1 MRKKIM
7 FLIVVFSLL
16 VTSCGSNQE
25 ITEDQVDDTQMNEE
39 VGNDVQDNLDAE
51 DDAEIDNTDA
61 TDNESNEDESNE
73 DTSLSGYDL
82 LESIE
87 VKENNQLYVEATTQ
101 ADGFSYV
108 TKMTIYEDSMR
119 VETEDGQGLTL
130 MIYDGSKGITYMYNS
145 IEGQGMMYHDTDMD
159 LDMEF
164 LPEDEEM
171 EFESTF
177 DESYIENIEGL
188 RHAEMTT
195 LDGMEVLY
203 LEVQT
208 DMGEED
214 YISKE
219 WISTEY
225 WYPIKTEVYIGDQLT
240 SSYRV
245 NEITNDFQMDESTF
259 SPPDDIEFIDM
270 EQLYEMYDMEGLEGD
285 G

>member
-1 MRKKIM
+1 M
-7 FLIVVFSLL
+7 FLIVVFCLL
-16 VTSCGSNQE
+16 VASCGSD
-25 ITEDQVDDTQMNEE
+25 TETTDEQTDDTQMNEE
-39 VGNDVQDNLDAE
+39 TDNSEQDNF
-51 DDAEIDNTDA
+51 
-61 TDNESNEDESNE
+61 DESDESITDSDSDEEENIEE
-73 DTSLSGYDL
+73 DMEEGASLSGYDL

>member
-7 FLIVVFSLL
+7 FLIVVFCLL
-16 VTSCGSNQE
+16 VASCGSD
-25 ITEDQVDDTQMNEE
+25 TETTDEQTDDTQMNEE
-39 VGNDVQDNLDAE
+39 TDNSEQDNF
-51 DDAEIDNTDA
+51 
-61 TDNESNEDESNE
+61 DESDESITDSDSDEEENIEE
-73 DTSLSGYDL
+73 DMEEGASLSGYDL

>member
-1 MRKKIM
+1 M
-7 FLIVVFSLL
+7 FLIVVFCLL
-16 VTSCGSNQE
+16 VASCGSD
-25 ITEDQVDDTQMNEE
+25 TETTDEQTDDTQTNEE
-39 VGNDVQDNLDAE
+39 TDNSEQDNFD
-51 DDAEIDNTDA
+51 
-61 TDNESNEDESNE
+61 ESDESNE
-73 DTSLSGYDL
+73 SITDSDEEENIEEDMEEDASLSGYDL

-245 NEITNDFQMDESTF
+245 NEITNDFQIDESTF

-285 G
+285 E